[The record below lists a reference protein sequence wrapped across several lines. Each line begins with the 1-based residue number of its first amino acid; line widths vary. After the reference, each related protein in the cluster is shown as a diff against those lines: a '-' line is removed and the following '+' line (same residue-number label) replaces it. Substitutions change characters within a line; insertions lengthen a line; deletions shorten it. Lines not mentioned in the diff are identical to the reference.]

1 MKNKFNDPDVPVK
14 FGSDALIFC
23 DWIDTTNFVSI
34 GGRGVA
40 KSTVIL
46 ARRSERCVRLMP
58 GAPVAI
64 VANTYSNLVDNI
76 MPAVQNGWKL
86 NGLIEG
92 VHYIKGKKPPE
103 E

>member
-40 KSTVIL
+40 KSTVFWRDAL
-46 ARRSERCVRLMP
+46 NAVCASCRAHPWQS
-58 GAPVAI
+58 
-64 VANTYSNLVDNI
+64 SQNLF
-76 MPAVQNGWKL
+76 
-86 NGLIEG
+86 
-92 VHYIKGKKPPE
+92 
-103 E
+103 